1 MKPETR
7 TKLLSH
13 ILGGEWATTQM
24 VAERAGRS
32 EPWAYDL
39 MNELVNEGVLLKKKE
54 GRRMMYARP
63 GPQTD
68 EPEQVEADPEKLP
81 GDLPPLIYEVAKN
94 TEGLRAFDAI
104 FHHLRSLTWTH
115 EESEYFRALERH
127 THLIL
132 EKRMRVRNWRS
143 ATTALVALGLVA
155 AE

>member
-13 ILGGEWATTQM
+13 VHGGEWVTSQM
-24 VAERAGRS
+24 VAERAHRS

-39 MNELVNEGVLLKKKE
+39 LNALVGEAVLLKKKE

-63 GPQTD
+63 GPDTED
-68 EPEQVEADPEKLP
+68 AEQVESEPEELIR
-81 GDLPPLIYEVAKN
+81 DLPPLIYEVAKN

-104 FHHLRSLTWTH
+104 FHHLRSLTWPH

-127 THLIL
+127 THMIL